1 LLPTTTLYFSKKKMT
16 EQEMKAEVPPQQTEE
31 ALADK
36 KADKEAKKEA
46 AKNEKAAR
54 DAKKAERLA

>member
-1 LLPTTTLYFSKKKMT
+1 MT